1 MPFFYF
7 VPRDPITYMLQY
19 VIWYQTSG
27 KTIDHVDLLREQLK
41 ILSGEV
47 ALQTSVLKRLTEE
60 AGRSPQSENTQVLPC
75 LMFVVCFYNLSRT
88 LAFYLLVLKMEM
100 KKTSD
105 EIKGKKRQI
114 ASLEREIAHATLG
127 SKGKADKL
135 ELSPVMLYICFGF
148 LLSLY

>member
-60 AGRSPQSENTQVLPC
+60 AGRSPQSENIQVLPC

-100 KKTSD
+100 KKISD

-114 ASLEREIAHATLG
+114 ESLEREIARATLG
-127 SKGKADKL
+127 SQGKADKL
-135 ELSPVMLYICFGF
+135 ELSPVMFYICFGF

>member
-60 AGRSPQSENTQVLPC
+60 AGRSPQSENIQVLPC

-135 ELSPVMLYICFGF
+135 ELSPVMFYICFGF

>member
-1 MPFFYF
+1 M
-7 VPRDPITYMLQY
+7 
-19 VIWYQTSG
+19 
-27 KTIDHVDLLREQLK
+27 DHVDLLREQLK
-41 ILSGEV
+41 ILSGEL

-60 AGRSPQSENTQVLPC
+60 AGRSPQSENIQVLPC

>member
-1 MPFFYF
+1 MYAFFYF

-60 AGRSPQSENTQVLPC
+60 AGRSPQSENIQ
-75 LMFVVCFYNLSRT
+75 
-88 LAFYLLVLKMEM
+88 MEM